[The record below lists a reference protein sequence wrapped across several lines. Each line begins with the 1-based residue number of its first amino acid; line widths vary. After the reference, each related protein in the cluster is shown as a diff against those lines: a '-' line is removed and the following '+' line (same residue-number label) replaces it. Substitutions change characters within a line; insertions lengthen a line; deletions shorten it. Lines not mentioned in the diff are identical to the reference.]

1 MTDIAQDGLTFSA
14 ATVTGDAWMR
24 LTCGDDT
31 YEAPDEE
38 SARAF
43 AAAAT
48 EAGLSIGSPA
58 PY

>member
-1 MTDIAQDGLTFSA
+1 MADIIQDGLVFSA

-24 LTCGDDT
+24 MTCGDDT

-43 AAAAT
+43 AAAAA
-48 EAGLSIGSPA
+48 EAGLTVGPPA